1 MYEDRG
7 ITYIE
12 TIDAIT
18 DPLYLGSPYDPWVK
32 GAPESVCPPGMTY
45 FGDDANGNPVCGVQ
59 TPDYNPGG
67 TPSPLACEP
76 GFHSIFLS
84 DGSQTCVAD
93 GSGVT
98 AVAPAP
104 IPTVQNPFGGT
115 PTTPTPGGGGILDG
129 IVAADGT
136 IFGFSP
142 LVLIGIAAGAFFLM
156 SGSKK

>member
-32 GAPESVCPPGMTY
+32 GAPESVCPAGTVY
-45 FGDDANGNPVCGVQ
+45 LGEDEFGNPECGVQ

-67 TPSPLACEP
+67 QQLICE
-76 GFHSIFLS
+76 
-84 DGSQTCVAD
+84 D
-93 GSGVT
+93 
-98 AVAPAP
+98 
-104 IPTVQNPFGGT
+104 GT
-115 PTTPTPGGGGILDG
+115 PAVTLANGDQVCEGTSIAPTPTPVIQPSPAGPGVPLPAPGTTEPGILDG
-129 IVAADGT
+129 IVGDDGT
-136 IFGFSP
+136 ILGFSP

>member
-32 GAPESVCPPGMTY
+32 GAPESVCPAGTVY
-45 FGDDANGNPVCGVQ
+45 LGEDEFGNPECGVQ

-67 TPSPLACEP
+67 QQLICEDGTPAVTLANGDQVC
-76 GFHSIFLS
+76 G
-84 DGSQTCVAD
+84 
-93 GSGVT
+93 GVT
-98 AVAPAP
+98 GVAPTP
-104 IPTVQNPFGGT
+104 IGTVQNPFPT
-115 PTTPTPGGGGILDG
+115 TTPTPTTGGGIIDLLPDG
-129 IVAADGT
+129 IIGDDGT

-142 LVLIGIAAGAFFLM
+142 LVAIGGVAVAAYLLI